1 MCGIA
6 DAMSGQQTPTLFFAV
21 RTRNGGCYL
30 TGLATK
36 DIAAWTK
43 TSVTER
49 PNKPPATRN
58 STTIVAKT
66 YKMISKNL
74 VYSTACGVPAF
85 SRSLRI
91 EGIMSLKSATRSRR
105 GESAVF
111 FSAKGHSYLVFT
123 PADQAKRREFSTH
136 VTRSGLIDGCFDPDA
151 GNYWRAIP
159 DGPLYRRL
167 VKAVDVPANAN
178 RIRKIIARQ

>member
-1 MCGIA
+1 
-6 DAMSGQQTPTLFFAV
+6 MSGQQTPTLFFAV

-43 TSVTER
+43 TSLTER

-66 YKMISKNL
+66 YKMSSKNL
-74 VYSTACGVPAF
+74 VYSTACGVPTF
-85 SRSLRI
+85 SRSLRT
-91 EGIMSLKSATRSRR
+91 EGIMNLKSATRSRR

-151 GNYWRAIP
+151 GNYWRALP

-167 VKAVDVPANAN
+167 VKAVDDPANAN